1 MEQASLPPPDDIL
14 DLQVNGYAGVDF
26 NNGATTPNEMHEACR
41 RLREDGV
48 KHILA
53 TIITDDVGSMAA
65 RLASLAAFRRQDPL
79 VEQVVL
85 GFHIEGPFISPLPG
99 YFGTHPAAAI
109 RPADSDAM
117 KRLLDAAEGLARIV
131 TLAPEYDEG
140 FRVVRLLDRAGVVAA
155 AGHCNPSVDELR
167 GAIDAGLS
175 MFTHFGNGCPAVL
188 PRHDNIIERVLGL
201 ADRLFVSM
209 IADGAHVPF
218 VAMRNY
224 LRLIPADRVVIVSD
238 AINAAGCG
246 PGTYAIGDQVVEV
259 GDDLIPRTPD
269 RSSLAGSACTM
280 RRMADHLQRELGV
293 DANDLRRWM
302 VENPR
307 RAIGESAA

>member
-1 MEQASLPPPDDIL
+1 MEQAALPPPDDIL

-26 NNGATTPNEMHEACR
+26 NNVATTPDEMREACR

-48 KHILA
+48 SRILA
-53 TIITDDVGSMAA
+53 TIITDDVESMAA
-65 RLASLAAFRRQDPL
+65 RLANLVAIRHQDPL

-85 GFHIEGPFISPLPG
+85 GFHIEGPFISAAPG
-99 YFGTHPAAAI
+99 YVGAHPASAV
-109 RPADSDAM
+109 RPADPDAM
-117 KRLLDAAEGLARIV
+117 KRLLDAADGLTRIV
-131 TLAPEYDEG
+131 TLAPEHDEG
-140 FRVVRLLDRAGVVAA
+140 FRVVRLLDRAGIVAA

-175 MFTHFGNGCPAVL
+175 MFTHFGNGCPAML
-188 PRHDNIIERVLGL
+188 PRHDNIIQRVLAL
-201 ADRLFVSM
+201 ADRLFVSL
-209 IADGAHVPF
+209 IADGEHVPF

-238 AINAAGCG
+238 AISAAGRG
-246 PGTYAIGDQVVEV
+246 PGTYAIGGQAFEV
-259 GDDLIPRTPD
+259 GDDLVPRTPD

-280 RRMADHLQRELGV
+280 RRMADNLGRELGV
-293 DANDLRRWM
+293 DENDLRRWM

-307 RAIGESAA
+307 RAIGESSP